1 MLSHPL
7 QRVSSRTLWLLSLSK
22 LEVSMDGLSLWS
34 KRWSVAR
41 GWIWV
46 HERRVSEDTKDAWMK
61 IFKTAE
67 PDVDFV
73 VNKKKPR

>member
-1 MLSHPL
+1 
-7 QRVSSRTLWLLSLSK
+7 
-22 LEVSMDGLSLWS
+22 MDGLSLWS